1 MDPNNVNGMIHVG
14 INGSPYMMLSQ
25 NQMVQQQYQIQLQQ
39 QMLAQSAYQEVRNN
53 GSFLGGLKY
62 GLEQINGQNS
72 PISLAV
78 TEKPILKLLFEC
90 LLWQPIK

>member
-39 QMLAQSAYQEVRNN
+39 QMLAQSAYQEVCCVIV
-53 GSFLGGLKY
+53 SLEDLDLKY
-62 GLEQINGQNS
+62 
-72 PISLAV
+72 
-78 TEKPILKLLFEC
+78 
-90 LLWQPIK
+90 